1 MLVRVVSF
9 PPVKHSLQKV
19 NSQGI
24 ALSFQSEINASYHF
38 SCYSHVRTNFS
49 TQAVF
54 KIDASVFFQSG
65 CLIALTEFSHDKSH
79 SKSLK
84 TDLTRDW
91 TVPLTCLPLTGYGIF
106 FFFGGEWYKWMRG
119 IRNPNSFASEKE
131 IIKVRESG
139 WSLKRRKWEKG
150 IMQASSV
157 EMKLM
162 MCVNNTFPENIL
174 RSNREQTGWCHPSA
188 FMETLVSCFI
198 LW

>member
-24 ALSFQSEINASYHF
+24 ALSFQSEINAYHF

-79 SKSLK
+79 SKRSLK
-84 TDLTRDW
+84 TDLARGW
-91 TVPLTCLPLTGYGIF
+91 TVPLTRLPFTGYGIYF
-106 FFFGGEWYKWMRG
+106 FFFHKQMFIFLCWKYRHQKH
-119 IRNPNSFASEKE
+119 ITD
-131 IIKVRESG
+131 
-139 WSLKRRKWEKG
+139 L
-150 IMQASSV
+150 
-157 EMKLM
+157 
-162 MCVNNTFPENIL
+162 TFRDVHGKADAGFFP
-174 RSNREQTGWCHPSA
+174 
-188 FMETLVSCFI
+188 
-198 LW
+198 